1 MELLKDI
8 AINIYYNMYSYS
20 VYVVIGVIFYIVMN
34 YLVLKFSLSTKVIK
48 VIIIL
53 LAMFLPICS
62 CISITFLLY
71 KRIVKDEKFIL
82 SAYLLSVFFS
92 LSAFILIRL
101 YIGKQALNM
110 YIIIIAFALVMI
122 NVLIHV
128 FDKRQK
134 KVLRLEEQNNKK
146 DINLYYVSYFAFIH
160 FIGLAIMSILNVIFK
175 NIQYLDIANN
185 NENIFYVLLNRII
198 FEYTCIPNDALNIGQ
213 LVYRCYSVSFIIP
226 LLVISIMANIPELLL
241 LIINIKHKIIFVFSI
256 LFSSAF
262 IGMVFYIFEN
272 NDVINKNSIN
282 YDDKLFSISKLLNIN
297 PNNLM
302 RNTSIILYIVLLL
315 YYSQK
320 KGELKL

>member
-92 LSAFILIRL
+92 LSAFILIHL
-101 YIGKQALNM
+101 YIGKQALYM
-110 YIIIIAFALVMI
+110 YIMIIAFALVMI

-134 KVLRLEEQNNKK
+134 KVLRLEEQNIKK

-320 KGELKL
+320 KES

>member
-320 KGELKL
+320 KES

>member
-175 NIQYLDIANN
+175 NIQYLDIAIN

-320 KGELKL
+320 KES